1 MLSETPSHYL
11 CAKNK
16 RNKNMNVF
24 SFISNLFE
32 PAVKLV
38 DELHTSDEER
48 LQLQSQIKA
57 VENELLAKVIA
68 YENQLLQSKTDI
80 ITAESTGQSWIQR
93 NWRPITML
101 TFLVLVV
108 MDSFGWLPN
117 PLADEAWTLLQIGLG
132 GYVAGRS
139 AEKITH
145 QYLQARPADNKSTN
159 TAKG

>member
-1 MLSETPSHYL
+1 MLSETPSHSL

-16 RNKNMNVF
+16 RNKNINVF